1 MEVYLQEL
9 NNKLYNTSDEQS
21 VVDFFNKIKD
31 LFTFINLLFQFNI
44 SRVDDDIYKKVNDNV
59 VVFPIKM
66 DELTMVLGIYNK
78 AFTPD
83 IYAILFNIISC
94 ERLQELF
101 NISNIPD
108 ALLIDVEIGSIDI
121 NSIESDYNELKEY
134 IKQYAYILLKNDNS
148 IVEIIPLD
156 DGLDDG
162 LDEAIRLNMET
173 AAM

>member
-108 ALLIDVEIGSIDI
+108 ALLIDVEI
-121 NSIESDYNELKEY
+121 LT
-134 IKQYAYILLKNDNS
+134 
-148 IVEIIPLD
+148 V
-156 DGLDDG
+156 
-162 LDEAIRLNMET
+162 
-173 AAM
+173 